1 MTRPTLVSLANE
13 LGVSRQTVSNVI
25 NAPHLVRPETR
36 ERVQKAITESGYRPN
51 VAAQAL
57 RNQRSRTI
65 GMRILPASDGINGA
79 IMDRFL
85 HHLVA
90 ECQELGYN
98 LMLFTATDER
108 DEVAQARELFER
120 GSIDGAVLTG
130 THADDRRP
138 AELAEL
144 GIPCA
149 AFGRPWGKVEQ
160 ADHIWVDVD
169 GRAGTRAA
177 TRHLL
182 SLGHTRIGFIGW
194 PRGSESGDDRRAGW
208 SEAMTEAGIEGWE
221 QWQADGEDGTPTG
234 LVSMQRLEELGVEGV
249 VCASDSLAL
258 GAREAIRRRCTE
270 SHFGEL
276 PVIGFDNT
284 PVAAA
289 ITMSSIAQPV
299 ERCAQLLASALVH
312 DLDPKSRGRALQPDE
327 RLVVP
332 VLAPRSIELP
342 PVR

>member
-1 MTRPTLVSLANE
+1 MNRPTLVSLANE

-36 ERVQKAITESGYRPN
+36 ARVQKAITESGYRPN

-108 DEVAQARELFER
+108 DEVAQARDLFER
-120 GSIDGAVLTG
+120 GSIDGCVLTG
-130 THADDRRP
+130 THSADTRP
-138 AELAEL
+138 GELAER

-149 AFGRPWGKVEQ
+149 AFGRPWGEVER
-160 ADHIWVDVD
+160 AGHIWVDVD
-169 GRAGTRAA
+169 GRSGTRAA

-182 SLGHTRIGFIGW
+182 ALGHTRIGFIGW
-194 PRGSESGDDRRAGW
+194 PFGSELGDDRRAGW
-208 SEAMTEAGIEGWE
+208 SEAMAEASLTGWE
-221 QWQADGEDGTPTG
+221 EWHAEGEDGTQTG
-234 LVSMQRLEELGVEGV
+234 LYAMEQLREKGVEGV

-258 GAREAIRRRCTE
+258 GAREAFRRRSTQP
-270 SHFGEL
+270 HVGEL

-312 DLDPKSRGRALQPDE
+312 ELDPKSRGRALQPDE
-327 RLVVP
+327 RLVAP
-332 VLAPRSIELP
+332 VLAPRSVDLP